1 VKRPAGSV
9 RKVKKKRPYGEIP
22 ISVRDE
28 LRKKRR
34 VHKARVVT
42 TFLDDWHNIVSEEE
56 ASSYEVTEYDKHGNV
71 IGSWW
76 WMRER
81 PQ

>member
-1 VKRPAGSV
+1 VKRPV
-9 RKVKKKRPYGEIP
+9 GEIDA
-22 ISVRDE
+22 SVRDE
-28 LRKKRR
+28 LRKNRR
-34 VHKARVVT
+34 VYEARVVT

-71 IGSWW
+71 VGSWW
-76 WMRER
+76 YMRNK